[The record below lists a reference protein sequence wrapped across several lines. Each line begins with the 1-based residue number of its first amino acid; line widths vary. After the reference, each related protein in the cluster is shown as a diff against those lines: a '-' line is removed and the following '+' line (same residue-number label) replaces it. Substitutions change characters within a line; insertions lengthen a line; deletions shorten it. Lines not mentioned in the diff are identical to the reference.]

1 MAKKDKHHVRTL
13 EEIGP
18 DGEVMSTTVTY
29 DLDAMLREH
38 GLLPEPDKKDK
49 PGELIPFPK

>member
-1 MAKKDKHHVRTL
+1 MAKKDKHHIRTL
-13 EEIGP
+13 KEIDS
-18 DGEVMSTTVTY
+18 DGEVISTTVVY

-38 GLLPEPDKKDK
+38 GLLPEPGNKDK

>member
-1 MAKKDKHHVRTL
+1 MAKKDKHYVRTL

>member
-1 MAKKDKHHVRTL
+1 MKDEDKHHVRTL
-13 EEIGP
+13 EEINAE
-18 DGEVMSTTVTY
+18 GEAISTTIVY
-29 DLDAMLREH
+29 DLEAMLREH